1 MTTIICYD
9 TDVKVEKKPVVL
21 SVQEKRLPRRRHPF
35 KLITRTNG
43 RLTEYICV
51 NWCGVVTHK
60 YTETCSPEDAYDY
73 EQDVKVE
80 NKRNDKLMK
89 DANNAFNLLLTKGY
103 LYRRKGITGWVRSI
117 NEASAKLVVNTSY
130 DSKVICAL
138 LKLYFPNRKWEVIQ

>member
-21 SVQEKRLPRRRHPF
+21 SIKERVIFKRHP
-35 KLITRTNG
+35 IRIIVRTNG
-43 RLTEYICV
+43 ES
-51 NWCGVVTHK
+51 
-60 YTETCSPEDAYDY
+60 TETIVINKNNITTRRYINPCTEEDRYDY

-117 NEASAKLVVNTSY
+117 NEASAKIVVNTSY

-138 LKLYFPNRKWEVIQ
+138 LKLYFPNRKWEVTQ